1 MEIVFECGGVTGH
14 RLFEDLRLFAFVQHF
29 GEQPEVVPLGFRV
42 FGQGEEMAADQQW
55 LITLA
60 FGQLEVAAMTFEGAF
75 GQMLAALAVDEAA
88 RVIVVFE
95 VGQGVATVFAFQGQ
109 ARFFEVVVAT
119 GGAAGAGFQ
128 AQVEALDNRVAGD
141 HAGVLLIG
149 HRGQFREH
157 RLVIAENELVR
168 VGAVLEVEV
177 NAFFLAQALDEVQI
191 RLVVLHAVDA
201 FRIDRTGLEFVG
213 VALDAVLFQHHADDF
228 RHAEVL
234 EDALVDAVREVS
246 QLRAQR
252 HRITGQA
259 FARVTLRGAVDL
271 AMDAA
276 AVRRQLQEGHYS
288 SMIRGAWVD
297 SYLQTQ
303 ELLGLKEGQ
312 GVSSEDEADYKAFEA
327 RLQEQMA
334 NYRKTMATDE
344 DRSEFALF
352 EKYHDTYMQIQD
364 AVLDLHKR
372 NLEADAIKLFNEKLT
387 PAWYTGRMKL
397 NDIIGENK
405 VVADTAMANID
416 DAVATAKVSMVIS
429 LLVAVLAAGLCG
441 LLLMRAI
448 MAPMNRIVTI
458 LDIMRTGDLSS
469 RLNLDRKDEFGA
481 VETGFNDMM
490 TELTSLV
497 SQAQRSS
504 VQVTTSVTEIAATS
518 KQQQATATET
528 AATTTEIGATSR
540 EIAATSR
547 DLVRTMTEVSTAAD
561 QASVLAGSGQ
571 QGLARMED
579 TMHSVMGAADLVNA
593 KLAILN
599 EKAGNINQVVVTI
612 VKVADQTNLLSLNA
626 AIEAEKAGE
635 YGRGF
640 AVVATE
646 VRRLADQTAVATYD
660 IEQMVREIQS
670 AVSAGVMGMDKFSE
684 EVRRGMSEVQQVGEQ
699 LSQIIHQVQAL
710 APRVLMVNEGMQA
723 QATGAE
729 QINHALVQ
737 LGDASSQT
745 VESLRQA
752 SFAIDELS
760 QVAVGLRSGV
770 SRFKV

>member
-1 MEIVFECGGVTGH
+1 VKNWT
-14 RLFEDLRLFAFVQHF
+14 LRQRILASFAVII
-29 GEQPEVVPLGFRV
+29 
-42 FGQGEEMAADQQW
+42 A
-55 LITLA
+55 I
-60 FGQLEVAAMTFEGAF
+60 
-75 GQMLAALAVDEAA
+75 MLLM
-88 RVIVVFE
+88 
-95 VGQGVATVFAFQGQ
+95 
-109 ARFFEVVVAT
+109 VVVSYSRLLKIESS
-119 GGAAGAGFQ
+119 
-128 AQVEALDNRVAGD
+128 EAS
-141 HAGVLLIG
+141 
-149 HRGQFREH
+149 
-157 RLVIAENELVR
+157 VR
-168 VGAVLEVEV
+168 
-177 NAFFLAQALDEVQI
+177 
-191 RLVVLHAVDA
+191 
-201 FRIDRTGLEFVG
+201 
-213 VALDAVLFQHHADDF
+213 
-228 RHAEVL
+228 
-234 EDALVDAVREVS
+234 EDALPG
-246 QLRAQR
+246 LY
-252 HRITGQA
+252 
-259 FARVTLRGAVDL
+259 
-271 AMDAA
+271 
-276 AVRRQLQEGHYS
+276 YS
-288 SMIRGAWVD
+288 SMVRSAWVD
-297 SYLQTQ
+297 SYLRAQ
-303 ELLGLKEGQ
+303 EILGFSEGQ
-312 GVSSEDEADYKAFEA
+312 GLSAQQAENFNTFET
-327 RLQEQMA
+327 RLQEQMK
-334 NYRKTMATDE
+334 NYSDTVTTDE
-344 DRSEFALF
+344 DKVEYAAFIKL
-352 EKYHDTYMQIQD
+352 HDDYSKVLA

-372 NLEADAIKLFNEKLT
+372 NQAVEAIRMFNEQLT
-387 PAWYTGRMKL
+387 PAWTAGRMKL
-397 NDIIGENK
+397 NDIISENK
-405 VVADTAMANID
+405 AVADRDIAAID
-416 DAVATAKVSMVIS
+416 DAVLTAKTIMGIS

-448 MAPMNRIVTI
+448 MAPMNRIVQI
-458 LDIMRTGDLSS
+458 LEVMRTGDLSR
-469 RLNLDRKDEFGA
+469 RLNLERKDEFGA

-561 QASVLAGSGQ
+561 QASVAAGSGQ
-571 QGLARMED
+571 QGLARMEE

>member
-1 MEIVFECGGVTGH
+1 MKNWT
-14 RLFEDLRLFAFVQHF
+14 LRQRILASFAVII
-29 GEQPEVVPLGFRV
+29 
-42 FGQGEEMAADQQW
+42 A
-55 LITLA
+55 I
-60 FGQLEVAAMTFEGAF
+60 
-75 GQMLAALAVDEAA
+75 MLLM
-88 RVIVVFE
+88 
-95 VGQGVATVFAFQGQ
+95 
-109 ARFFEVVVAT
+109 VVVAYS
-119 GGAAGAGFQ
+119 
-128 AQVEALDNRVAGD
+128 R
-141 HAGVLLIG
+141 LLSI
-149 HRGQFREH
+149 ESS
-157 RLVIAENELVR
+157 EE
-168 VGAVLEVEV
+168 
-177 NAFFLAQALDEVQI
+177 
-191 RLVVLHAVDA
+191 
-201 FRIDRTGLEFVG
+201 
-213 VALDAVLFQHHADDF
+213 
-228 RHAEVL
+228 
-234 EDALVDAVREVS
+234 AVRNDSIPGV
-246 QLRAQR
+246 
-252 HRITGQA
+252 
-259 FARVTLRGAVDL
+259 
-271 AMDAA
+271 
-276 AVRRQLQEGHYS
+276 HYS
-288 SMIRGAWVD
+288 SMMRSAWVD
-297 SYLQTQ
+297 SYVLTLQLVGSSNRRELTSEDRQLYASYEERLKQ
-303 ELLGLKEGQ
+303 ELE
-312 GVSSEDEADYKAFEA
+312 
-327 RLQEQMA
+327 
-334 NYRKTMATDE
+334 NYRSTIYEQD
-344 DRSEFALF
+344 DRSSF
-352 EKYHDTYMQIQD
+352 EDFER
-364 AVLDLHKR
+364 LHKEYDQVLAKV
-372 NLEADAIKLFNEKLT
+372 LELYQNKEFDQASDMVAEQLAVTWMAGRKQLNNVIDANRQSAVQATNAIADSVLA
-387 PAWYTGRMKL
+387 
-397 NDIIGENK
+397 
-405 VVADTAMANID
+405 
-416 DAVATAKVSMVIS
+416 AKVSMLVSLVLAVI
-429 LLVAVLAAGLCG
+429 AAGLCG
-441 LLLMRAI
+441 LLLLRAI
-448 MAPMNRIVTI
+448 MSPMQRIVSI
-458 LDIMRTGDLSS
+458 LEVMRSGDLSR
-469 RLNLDRKDEFGA
+469 RLNLERKDEFGA

-547 DLVRTMTEVSTAAD
+547 DLVRTMTEVTSAAD
-561 QASVLAGSGQ
+561 QASILAGSGQ
-571 QGLARMED
+571 QGLARMEE

-599 EKAGNINQVVVTI
+599 EKASNINQVVVTI

-670 AVSAGVMGMDKFSE
+670 AVSAGVMGMDKYSE

>member
-1 MEIVFECGGVTGH
+1 MKNWT
-14 RLFEDLRLFAFVQHF
+14 LRQRILASFAVII
-29 GEQPEVVPLGFRV
+29 
-42 FGQGEEMAADQQW
+42 A
-55 LITLA
+55 I
-60 FGQLEVAAMTFEGAF
+60 
-75 GQMLAALAVDEAA
+75 MLLM
-88 RVIVVFE
+88 
-95 VGQGVATVFAFQGQ
+95 
-109 ARFFEVVVAT
+109 VVVSYSRLLKI
-119 GGAAGAGFQ
+119 
-128 AQVEALDNRVAGD
+128 EAS
-141 HAGVLLIG
+141 
-149 HRGQFREH
+149 ESS
-157 RLVIAENELVR
+157 VR
-168 VGAVLEVEV
+168 
-177 NAFFLAQALDEVQI
+177 D
-191 RLVVLHAVDA
+191 
-201 FRIDRTGLEFVG
+201 
-213 VALDAVLFQHHADDF
+213 DAVPG
-228 RHAEVL
+228 VY
-234 EDALVDAVREVS
+234 
-246 QLRAQR
+246 
-252 HRITGQA
+252 
-259 FARVTLRGAVDL
+259 
-271 AMDAA
+271 
-276 AVRRQLQEGHYS
+276 YS

-312 GVSSEDEADYKAFEA
+312 GISSEDAADYKAFET

-334 NYRKTMATDE
+334 NYRSTVTTDE
-344 DRSEFALF
+344 DRVEFAAF
-352 EKYHDTYMQIQD
+352 EKDHDTYMQIQD
-364 AVLDLHKR
+364 QVLDLHKR
-372 NLEADAIKLFNEKLT
+372 NLEADAVKLFTEKLT

-405 VVADTAMANID
+405 RVADQAMANID
-416 DAVATAKVSMVIS
+416 EAVAAAKVSMFVS
-429 LLVAVLAAGLCG
+429 LLVAVLAAGACG

-448 MAPMNRIVTI
+448 MAPMNRIVKI
-458 LDIMRTGDLSS
+458 LEIMRTGDLSS

-684 EVRRGMSEVQQVGEQ
+684 EVRRGMAEVQQVGEQ

>member
-1 MEIVFECGGVTGH
+1 VKN
-14 RLFEDLRLFAFVQHF
+14 
-29 GEQPEVVPLGFRV
+29 
-42 FGQGEEMAADQQW
+42 W
-55 LITLA
+55 
-60 FGQLEVAAMTFEGAF
+60 
-75 GQMLAALAVDEAA
+75 
-88 RVIVVFE
+88 
-95 VGQGVATVFAFQGQ
+95 
-109 ARFFEVVVAT
+109 
-119 GGAAGAGFQ
+119 
-128 AQVEALDNRVAGD
+128 
-141 HAGVLLIG
+141 
-149 HRGQFREH
+149 
-157 RLVIAENELVR
+157 
-168 VGAVLEVEV
+168 
-177 NAFFLAQALDEVQI
+177 
-191 RLVVLHAVDA
+191 
-201 FRIDRTGLEFVG
+201 
-213 VALDAVLFQHHADDF
+213 
-228 RHAEVL
+228 
-234 EDALVDAVREVS
+234 
-246 QLRAQR
+246 
-252 HRITGQA
+252 
-259 FARVTLRGAVDL
+259 TLRQRILASFAVIIAIML
-271 AMDAA
+271 LMVMVSFSSLLKIESSEETVRTDAA
-276 AVRRQLQEGHYS
+276 PGVYYS
-288 SMIRGAWVD
+288 SMIRSAWVD
-297 SYLQTQ
+297 SYVLTQ
-303 ELLGLKEGQ
+303 RIVGLSEHRDMTAADLEL
-312 GVSSEDEADYKAFEA
+312 YKSYEA
-327 RLQEQMA
+327 RLEAEME
-334 NYRKTMATDE
+334 NYRKTIFDAGDQADYDAFE
-344 DRSEFALF
+344 VHHKAFNQVLNKVVDLYQHKQYEQARVAL
-352 EKYHDTYMQIQD
+352 EQ
-364 AVLDLHKR
+364 
-372 NLEADAIKLFNEKLT
+372 ELT
-387 PAWYTGRMKL
+387 PAWGDGRKQL
-397 NDIIGENK
+397 N
-405 VVADTAMANID
+405 VVIDRNRDQTAGATEAIRQ
-416 DAVATAKVSMVIS
+416 AVTAAKISMGLS
-429 LLVAVLAAGLCG
+429 LLVAILAAGLCG

-448 MAPMNRIVTI
+448 TAPMSRIVQI
-458 LDIMRTGDLSS
+458 LEIMRTGDLSS

-481 VETGFNDMM
+481 VQTGFNDMM
-490 TELTSLV
+490 TDLTSLV

-760 QVAVGLRSGV
+760 QVAVGLRGGV

>member
-1 MEIVFECGGVTGH
+1 MKNWT
-14 RLFEDLRLFAFVQHF
+14 LRQRILASFAVII
-29 GEQPEVVPLGFRV
+29 
-42 FGQGEEMAADQQW
+42 A
-55 LITLA
+55 I
-60 FGQLEVAAMTFEGAF
+60 
-75 GQMLAALAVDEAA
+75 MLLM
-88 RVIVVFE
+88 
-95 VGQGVATVFAFQGQ
+95 
-109 ARFFEVVVAT
+109 VVVSYS
-119 GGAAGAGFQ
+119 
-128 AQVEALDNRVAGD
+128 R
-141 HAGVLLIG
+141 LLKI
-149 HRGQFREH
+149 EDSE
-157 RLVIAENELVR
+157 ENVR
-168 VGAVLEVEV
+168 
-177 NAFFLAQALDEVQI
+177 
-191 RLVVLHAVDA
+191 
-201 FRIDRTGLEFVG
+201 
-213 VALDAVLFQHHADDF
+213 
-228 RHAEVL
+228 
-234 EDALVDAVREVS
+234 VDAVPGVY
-246 QLRAQR
+246 
-252 HRITGQA
+252 
-259 FARVTLRGAVDL
+259 
-271 AMDAA
+271 
-276 AVRRQLQEGHYS
+276 YS
-288 SMIRGAWVD
+288 SMIRGGWVD
-297 SYLQTQ
+297 SYVLTQ
-303 ELLGLKEGQ
+303 QIVGLSGNREITAEDKARYQ
-312 GVSSEDEADYKAFEA
+312 GFEQHLREEMQNYQKLIQNPADQASFDEFEVNHQAFNQA
-327 RLQEQMA
+327 MA
-334 NYRKTMATDE
+334 K
-344 DRSEFALF
+344 
-352 EKYHDTYMQIQD
+352 
-364 AVLDLHKR
+364 VLDLYQRKDYEGAR
-372 NLEADAIKLFNEKLT
+372 QALDKELT
-387 PAWYTGRMKL
+387 PEWIGGRGHL
-397 NDIIGENK
+397 NHIIERNRELAENATQTIGDAVTAAK
-405 VVADTAMANID
+405 VAMGLSFLVALVVA
-416 DAVATAKVSMVIS
+416 V
-429 LLVAVLAAGLCG
+429 LCG

-448 MAPMNRIVTI
+448 MGPMNRIVEI
-458 LDIMRTGDLSS
+458 LEIMRSGDLSG
-469 RLNLDRKDEFGA
+469 RLNLARKDEFGA

-490 TELTSLV
+490 AELTSLV

-518 KQQQATATET
+518 RQQQATATET

-561 QASVLAGSGQ
+561 QASVAAGSGQ
-571 QGLARMED
+571 QGLARMEE

-684 EVRRGMSEVQQVGEQ
+684 EVRRGMAEVQQVGEQ

-752 SFAIDELS
+752 SSAIDELS

>member
-1 MEIVFECGGVTGH
+1 MKNWT
-14 RLFEDLRLFAFVQHF
+14 LRQRILASFAVII
-29 GEQPEVVPLGFRV
+29 
-42 FGQGEEMAADQQW
+42 A
-55 LITLA
+55 I
-60 FGQLEVAAMTFEGAF
+60 
-75 GQMLAALAVDEAA
+75 MLLM
-88 RVIVVFE
+88 
-95 VGQGVATVFAFQGQ
+95 
-109 ARFFEVVVAT
+109 VVVSYSRLLKI
-119 GGAAGAGFQ
+119 
-128 AQVEALDNRVAGD
+128 EAS
-141 HAGVLLIG
+141 
-149 HRGQFREH
+149 ESS
-157 RLVIAENELVR
+157 VR
-168 VGAVLEVEV
+168 
-177 NAFFLAQALDEVQI
+177 D
-191 RLVVLHAVDA
+191 
-201 FRIDRTGLEFVG
+201 
-213 VALDAVLFQHHADDF
+213 DAVPG
-228 RHAEVL
+228 VY
-234 EDALVDAVREVS
+234 
-246 QLRAQR
+246 
-252 HRITGQA
+252 
-259 FARVTLRGAVDL
+259 
-271 AMDAA
+271 
-276 AVRRQLQEGHYS
+276 YS

-312 GVSSEDEADYKAFEA
+312 GISSEDAADYKAFEN

-334 NYRKTMATDE
+334 NYRNTVTTDE
-344 DRSEFALF
+344 DRVEFAAF
-352 EKYHDTYMQIQD
+352 EKDHDTYMQIQD
-364 AVLDLHKR
+364 QVLDLHKR
-372 NLEADAIKLFNEKLT
+372 NLEAEAVKLFTEKLT

-405 VVADTAMANID
+405 RVADQAMANID
-416 DAVATAKVSMVIS
+416 DAVAAAKVSMFVS
-429 LLVAVLAAGLCG
+429 LLVAVLAAGACG

-448 MAPMNRIVTI
+448 MAPMNRIVQI
-458 LDIMRTGDLSS
+458 LETMRTGDLSS
-469 RLNLDRKDEFGA
+469 RLNLERKDEFGA

>member
-1 MEIVFECGGVTGH
+1 MKNWT
-14 RLFEDLRLFAFVQHF
+14 LRQRILASFAVII
-29 GEQPEVVPLGFRV
+29 
-42 FGQGEEMAADQQW
+42 A
-55 LITLA
+55 I
-60 FGQLEVAAMTFEGAF
+60 
-75 GQMLAALAVDEAA
+75 MLLM
-88 RVIVVFE
+88 
-95 VGQGVATVFAFQGQ
+95 
-109 ARFFEVVVAT
+109 VVVT
-119 GGAAGAGFQ
+119 YSRLLKI
-128 AQVEALDNRVAGD
+128 EAS
-141 HAGVLLIG
+141 
-149 HRGQFREH
+149 E
-157 RLVIAENELVR
+157 EKVR
-168 VGAVLEVEV
+168 VYAVP
-177 NAFFLAQALDEVQI
+177 
-191 RLVVLHAVDA
+191 
-201 FRIDRTGLEFVG
+201 G
-213 VALDAVLFQHHADDF
+213 VY
-228 RHAEVL
+228 
-234 EDALVDAVREVS
+234 
-246 QLRAQR
+246 
-252 HRITGQA
+252 
-259 FARVTLRGAVDL
+259 
-271 AMDAA
+271 
-276 AVRRQLQEGHYS
+276 YS
-288 SMIRGAWVD
+288 SMIRGGWVD
-297 SYLQTQ
+297 SYVKTQ
-303 ELLGLKEGQ
+303 QIVGLSGQ
-312 GVSSEDEADYKAFEA
+312 REITAEDKA
-327 RLQEQMA
+327 LYQGYEQHLREEIQH
-334 NYRKTMATDE
+334 YQK
-344 DRSEFALF
+344 L
-352 EKYHDTYMQIQD
+352 IQD
-364 AVLDLHKR
+364 PADQVSFDEFEVNHQDFNKALAKVLDLYERKDYDGAQLA
-372 NLEADAIKLFNEKLT
+372 LEKELT
-387 PAWYTGRMKL
+387 PAWLDGRGHL
-397 NDIIGENK
+397 NQIIERNRELAEK
-405 VVADTAMANID
+405 AALTISQSVSAAEVAMGL
-416 DAVATAKVSMVIS
+416 SF
-429 LLVAVLAAGLCG
+429 LVAVLIAMLCG

-448 MAPMNRIVTI
+448 MAPMNRIVEI
-458 LDIMRTGDLSS
+458 LGVMRSGDLSG
-469 RLNLDRKDEFGA
+469 RLNLARKDEFGA

-490 TELTSLV
+490 AELTSLV

-518 KQQQATATET
+518 REQQATATET

-547 DLVRTMTEVSTAAD
+547 DLVRTMTEVSSAAD
-561 QASVLAGSGQ
+561 QASVAAGSGQ
-571 QGLARMED
+571 QGLARMEE

-684 EVRRGMSEVQQVGEQ
+684 EVRRGMAEVQQIGEQ

-752 SFAIDELS
+752 SSAIDELS

>member
-1 MEIVFECGGVTGH
+1 MKNWT
-14 RLFEDLRLFAFVQHF
+14 LRQRILASFAVII
-29 GEQPEVVPLGFRV
+29 
-42 FGQGEEMAADQQW
+42 A
-55 LITLA
+55 I
-60 FGQLEVAAMTFEGAF
+60 
-75 GQMLAALAVDEAA
+75 MLLM
-88 RVIVVFE
+88 
-95 VGQGVATVFAFQGQ
+95 
-109 ARFFEVVVAT
+109 VVVSYSRLLKI
-119 GGAAGAGFQ
+119 
-128 AQVEALDNRVAGD
+128 EASEVS
-141 HAGVLLIG
+141 
-149 HRGQFREH
+149 
-157 RLVIAENELVR
+157 VR
-168 VGAVLEVEV
+168 
-177 NAFFLAQALDEVQI
+177 D
-191 RLVVLHAVDA
+191 
-201 FRIDRTGLEFVG
+201 
-213 VALDAVLFQHHADDF
+213 
-228 RHAEVL
+228 
-234 EDALVDAVREVS
+234 DALPGVY
-246 QLRAQR
+246 
-252 HRITGQA
+252 
-259 FARVTLRGAVDL
+259 
-271 AMDAA
+271 
-276 AVRRQLQEGHYS
+276 YS

-303 ELLGLKEGQ
+303 EMLGLKEGQ
-312 GVSSEDEADYKAFEA
+312 GISAEDAADFKNFEA
-327 RLQEQMA
+327 RVQDAM
-334 NYRKTMATDE
+334 NSYRATVTTDE
-344 DRSEFALF
+344 DKLEFAAF
-352 EKYHDTYMQIQD
+352 EKFHENYGKILA

-372 NLEADAIKLFNEKLT
+372 NQEAEAIKLFNEQLT
-387 PAWYTGRMKL
+387 PTWTAGRMKL
-397 NDIIGENK
+397 NDILRENK
-405 VVADTAMANID
+405 AVADQDMAYID
-416 DAVATAKVSMVIS
+416 DAVLTAKIIMGIS

-448 MAPMNRIVTI
+448 MAPMNRIVQI
-458 LDIMRTGDLSS
+458 LEIMRTGDLSG
-469 RLNLDRKDEFGA
+469 RLNLERKDEFGA

-490 TELTSLV
+490 AELTSLV

-561 QASVLAGSGQ
+561 QASVAAGSGQ
-571 QGLARMED
+571 QGLARMEE

-760 QVAVGLRSGV
+760 QVAVGLRGGV

>member
-1 MEIVFECGGVTGH
+1 VKNWT
-14 RLFEDLRLFAFVQHF
+14 LRQRILASFAVII
-29 GEQPEVVPLGFRV
+29 
-42 FGQGEEMAADQQW
+42 A
-55 LITLA
+55 I
-60 FGQLEVAAMTFEGAF
+60 
-75 GQMLAALAVDEAA
+75 MLLM
-88 RVIVVFE
+88 
-95 VGQGVATVFAFQGQ
+95 
-109 ARFFEVVVAT
+109 VVVSYSRLLKIET
-119 GGAAGAGFQ
+119 S
-128 AQVEALDNRVAGD
+128 EAS
-141 HAGVLLIG
+141 
-149 HRGQFREH
+149 
-157 RLVIAENELVR
+157 VR
-168 VGAVLEVEV
+168 
-177 NAFFLAQALDEVQI
+177 
-191 RLVVLHAVDA
+191 
-201 FRIDRTGLEFVG
+201 
-213 VALDAVLFQHHADDF
+213 
-228 RHAEVL
+228 
-234 EDALVDAVREVS
+234 EDALPG
-246 QLRAQR
+246 LY
-252 HRITGQA
+252 
-259 FARVTLRGAVDL
+259 
-271 AMDAA
+271 
-276 AVRRQLQEGHYS
+276 YS
-288 SMIRGAWVD
+288 SMVRSAWVD
-297 SYLQTQ
+297 TYLRTQ
-303 ELLGLKEGQ
+303 EVLGFKEGQ
-312 GVSSEDEADYKAFEA
+312 GFSAEEAENFKNFEV
-327 RLQEQMA
+327 RLQEQMS
-334 NYRKTMATDE
+334 NYQGTITTDE
-344 DRSEFALF
+344 DKVEYAVF
-352 EKYHDTYMQIQD
+352 EKLHGDYIKVLA
-364 AVLDLHKR
+364 AVVDLHKR
-372 NLEADAIKLFNEKLT
+372 NQETEAIKMFNEQLT
-387 PAWYTGRMKL
+387 PAWTAGRVKL
-397 NDIIGENK
+397 NDIIRENK
-405 VVADTAMANID
+405 AVADQEIANID
-416 DAVATAKVSMVIS
+416 DAVDTAKVIMGIS
-429 LLVAVLAAGLCG
+429 LLVAVLVAGLCG

-448 MAPMNRIVTI
+448 MAPMNRIVQI
-458 LDIMRTGDLSS
+458 LEIMRTGDLSS

-571 QGLARMED
+571 QGLARMEE